1 MTHPAISVSESAHPA
16 VAAASVSGGLPF
28 DENSGDSYSALVL
41 LRDEFGNLAV
51 LRCLDA
57 RLTADPGFQ
66 RAYPAEAAALAG
78 LTEPRVAAA
87 RKYVASATGAVVA
100 VIRRRLEGP
109 TLAELLGRL
118 PRGLDSQT
126 AAMIVQDVLTA
137 LAALHERGIAHRAVR
152 PDRIVVA
159 PDGTCVLVD
168 AGLAPRL
175 PDDDPAAARAEDLAA
190 VPDLYAACTGG
201 ELDGMRGVLHAALA
215 GALVSSPTNRT
226 GDQSTDLNDTTAE
239 WTTPP
244 TAGDLTA
251 ALDAAAADSFDAG
264 WDELGRAR
272 LALAV
277 RTRRE
282 PRLRVVDVVPRGRV
296 SLLRRPGRGSHAGV
310 RRDNRDLIEATVAVV
325 QQAWDQLLR
334 LWLRATEDW
343 APGREPGLQS
353 SAALAKRGR
362 RRGTG
367 RASHALRSPFNLG
380 FSRYAAPLIAFL
392 ITFGL
397 VVLVLAD
404 AHSSA
409 TQALAPPT
417 QRATSG
423 VAQAGTGAPGG
434 AGTGPASATA
444 TATGSLH
451 APSGQTTAMAVP
463 SRSTDSV
470 TAASNTVEAL
480 TVVSFRYTG
489 RGNQAQA
496 VIELR
501 TSNTKAVAV
510 TVVFAEPEGWYGLLG
525 KSKTHKYTLSG
536 KTHYTITSTLHI
548 PHYCSYFE
556 SVVVDVVKVTASVPP
571 SHSIQA
577 ADAADLMTDNC

>member
-16 VAAASVSGGLPF
+16 VAAASVSGGLPL
-28 DENSGDSYSALVL
+28 DENSGDSYNALVL

-109 TLAELLGRL
+109 TLAEVLGRL

-126 AAMIVQDVLTA
+126 AAMIVRDV
-137 LAALHERGIAHRAVR
+137 LAALAVLHGRGIAHRAVR

-168 AGLAPRL
+168 VGLVPRL
-175 PDDDPAAARAEDLAA
+175 PDDDPAVARAADLTA

-215 GALVSSPTNRT
+215 EALVSGGVRRT
-226 GDQSTDLNDTTAE
+226 DDQSTDQAIDAFEPAAPSTAD
-239 WTTPP
+239 
-244 TAGDLTA
+244 DLAA
-251 ALDAAAADSFDAG
+251 ALEMAAADSFDTG
-264 WDELGRAR
+264 WDELARAQ

-296 SLLRRPGRGSHAGV
+296 TLLRRSGRGSHAGV
-310 RRDNRDLIEATVAVV
+310 RRDNRDLIEATRAVV
-325 QQAWDQLLR
+325 QQAWDQLLG

-343 APGREPGLQS
+343 APGREPGLPS
-353 SAALAKRGR
+353 SITLDKRIR

-367 RASHALRSPFNLG
+367 RASHALRPPLNLG

-409 TQALAPPT
+409 VRAIAPPT
-417 QRATSG
+417 RRAASG
-423 VAQAGTGAPGG
+423 VARAGS
-434 AGTGPASATA
+434 GTPVGATA
-444 TATGSLH
+444 TATVSPH
-451 APSGQTTAMAVP
+451 APSDQTTAMAVP

-470 TAASNTVEAL
+470 NSASNTVEAL

-510 TVVFAEPEGWYGLLG
+510 TVVFAEPEGWSGLLG
-525 KSKTHKYTLSG
+525 ESKTHKYTLSG

-556 SVVVDVVKVTASVPP
+556 SVVVDVVRVTASVPP
-571 SHSIQA
+571 SHIVQA
-577 ADAADLMTDNC
+577 SDVADLTTDEC